1 MSALAERLA
10 LLQRQSGARTA
21 PRVSAPREGARGARP
36 TNIVALV
43 GEGSSTKDRAP
54 TDCASTNRS
63 STIAPEGS
71 TDATAVA
78 VANAAMAAGAYAP
91 LGREPETSH
100 TTLATS
106 GSTIDHLR
114 RLLGVRARRTA
125 PPPASPD
132 RELPGVELAPGLRLH
147 QHRLDWMPLPTA
159 TLDLQALGGGDA
171 IDAARL
177 KFFDTETTGLAGGTG
192 TRAFMLGLGD
202 WHDGAFRVRQLTL
215 TAMAGEHAML
225 DAFAR
230 WFAPDDVL
238 VSYNGRCYD
247 APLLATR
254 YRLARSASPLPA
266 LAHLDLL
273 HPTRRRYRG
282 TWENCRLATIER
294 HLLGVVR
301 EDDLPG
307 SEAPR
312 AWRDWLR
319 GGSAADL
326 RRVGDHNRQD
336 LTSLARLLLHLAA

>member
-1 MSALAERLA
+1 LSALAERLA
-10 LLQRQSGARTA
+10 LLQRQSGARAA
-21 PRVSAPREGARGARP
+21 PRVSVPCDGARGARAAR
-36 TNIVALV
+36 VDALAAV
-43 GEGSSTKDRAP
+43 GVST
-54 TDCASTNRS
+54 TECASTES
-63 STIAPEGS
+63 ASIIAPEGGAE
-71 TDATAVA
+71 ATARSVT
-78 VANAAMAAGAYAP
+78 NAALAMGLRAP
-91 LGREPETSH
+91 LASERAAQRTA
-100 TTLATS
+100 TATS
-106 GSTIDHLR
+106 GSTIEHLR
-114 RLLGVRARRTA
+114 RLLGLRERRA
-125 PPPASPD
+125 PPPVSTD
-132 RELPGVELAPGLRLH
+132 RDLPGIEVAPGLRLH
-147 QHRLDWMPLPTA
+147 QHRLDWLPLPVA
-159 TLDLQALGGGDA
+159 ALDLQAIGGSDA

-215 TAMAGEHAML
+215 TAMGGEHAML
-225 DAFAR
+225 AAFAR
-230 WFAPDDVL
+230 WFEPDDVL